1 MSFIQSK
8 HHIRVHIAQE
18 AARLIIE
25 ENIQDF
31 LLAKQKAAA
40 RLRIHNKADL
50 PTNEDIEA
58 ALSEYQQLYRSSTQA
73 DHLKQLREIA
83 VEAMEFFQTYTPR
96 LVGSVLEG
104 YAGDHSSVVLYLFS
118 DTAEEILIKLLDAN
132 IPYTE
137 TSHTITSIKPTSP
150 KKITHKY
157 PNNEYPAFHFILND
171 INIQLKLLPIQFK
184 NQLAK
189 ELAQG
194 SLKAV
199 RKML

>member
-8 HHIRVHIAQE
+8 HHSRVRIAQE
-18 AARLIIE
+18 AARLMIE

-31 LLAKQKAAA
+31 LLAKQKAAT
-40 RLRIHNKADL
+40 RLRLHNKADL

-58 ALSEYQQLYRSSTQA
+58 ALSEYQQLYRSSTQT
-73 DHLKQLREIA
+73 DHLKQLRQIA
-83 VEAMEFFQTYTPR
+83 VEAMEFFQTYSPR
-96 LVGSVLEG
+96 LVGSVLDG

-118 DTAEEILIKLLDAN
+118 DTPEEILIKLLDAN

-137 TSHTITSIKPTSP
+137 TSHTITSVKLTSP
-150 KKITHKY
+150 KKLNNNY
-157 PNNEYPAFHFILND
+157 PNNEYPAFHFMLNE
-171 INIQLKLLPIQFK
+171 ITIQLKLLPVPFK

-189 ELAQG
+189 ELSQG